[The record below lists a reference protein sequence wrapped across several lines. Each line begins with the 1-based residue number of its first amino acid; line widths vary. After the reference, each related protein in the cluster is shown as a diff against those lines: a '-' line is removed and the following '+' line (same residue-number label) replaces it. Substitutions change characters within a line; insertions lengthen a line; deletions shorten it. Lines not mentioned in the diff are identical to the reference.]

1 MFLRKGAL
9 YLSVA
14 IAGIGGGILMMPLL
28 SRAFPNILDRA
39 IPVTLGVAFLIAAV
53 ISTASYLPT
62 RRAVALE
69 PGDALRYE

>member
-1 MFLRKGAL
+1 MTPHEPSPMTNSPSAALPAHEGNKGA
-9 YLSVA
+9 
-14 IAGIGGGILMMPLL
+14 IA
-28 SRAFPNILDRA
+28 FF
-39 IPVTLGVAFLIAAV
+39 GVALLIAAV